1 MPQAQQANAPAGRLR
16 RPQVM
21 PEPLGKILKL
31 GDIMTEKR
39 VAILIVTL
47 FSVGMA
53 LTSFAG
59 GNEQDI
65 GQMKHS
71 NMMNHI
77 NDGRISLG
85 LSPQMKMHQL
95 ANMRSHVEAIQTIIG
110 LIGDGDFNTASEIA
124 HSKLGLTEDMKKMC
138 NMFENE
144 NFRSLGLQFH
154 ESADTLAKIL
164 KTKDVK
170 KSLHAV
176 NTTMGYCVQ
185 CHATFRQ

>member
-1 MPQAQQANAPAGRLR
+1 
-16 RPQVM
+16 
-21 PEPLGKILKL
+21 
-31 GDIMTEKR
+31 MTEKR
-39 VAILIVTL
+39 IAILIGTL
-47 FSVGMA
+47 FSVGVA

-65 GQMKHS
+65 GQMKHR

-95 ANMRSHVEAIQTIIG
+95 DNMRSHVEAIQTIIS
-110 LIGDGDFNTASEIA
+110 LIGDGDFNTASEIT

-154 ESADTLAKIL
+154 ESADTLANIL